1 MPVIQRHGGVVNS
14 FIGDGLFASFNLPLP
29 LENHAAAAIQAAL
42 DIQQAAGRCIHRFA
56 NLDLR
61 TRIGIN
67 TGTVI
72 GVTIGAE
79 NRLNY
84 TLLGDAVNIA
94 SRVEQLNKQFGTG
107 ILATESTI
115 RAAGDSSRAACGW
128 ARPTCAAIDGESS
141 SSIAIGPAA

>member
-1 MPVIQRHGGVVNS
+1 GGVVNN

-29 LENHAAAAIQAAL
+29 LADHAAAAIRAAL
-42 DIQQAAGRCIHRFA
+42 DIQQALAALPADAGV
-56 NLDLR
+56 R

-72 GVTIGAE
+72 GVTIGTE

-94 SRVEQLNKQFGTG
+94 SRLEQLNKQFGTG
-107 ILATESTI
+107 ILASESTV
-115 RAAGDSSRAACGW
+115 RAAGALASCERL
-128 ARPTCAAIDGESS
+128 GETDVRGHEVDVVVYRV
-141 SSIAIGPAA
+141 GPPA